1 MDLRATLGGKE
12 MYPVRSV
19 QSRGLANEVVANCII
34 EDLCVC
40 VCVCVCM
47 RERVVAAVVNFQK
60 EFLVQAYDNITNI
73 KLGLQCTT

>member
-40 VCVCVCM
+40 VCVCVYA
-47 RERVVAAVVNFQK
+47 RESC
-60 EFLVQAYDNITNI
+60 YCCC
-73 KLGLQCTT
+73 KLPKGILSASV